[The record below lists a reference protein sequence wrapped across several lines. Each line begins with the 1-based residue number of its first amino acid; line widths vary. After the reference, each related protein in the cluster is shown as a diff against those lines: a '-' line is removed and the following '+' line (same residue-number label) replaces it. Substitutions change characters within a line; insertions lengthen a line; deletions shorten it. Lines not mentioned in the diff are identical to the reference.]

1 MSDFCSTLAAGDKL
15 KGKYESLNLTS
26 TALAGCQWND
36 TGMVWVTANR
46 YEVALSDHLYG
57 VMKHSCPDG
66 SGIFQNG
73 CASSVRVWGCWMV
86 WWVKKKLVW
95 IIYYCLCGHQVSSL
109 VDHLWMILDWRVI
122 EDNHQSDVPALQ
134 LSSRDLENQWSFCTF
149 TNQNINL
156 ENFFFYTFLNLITA
170 DM

>member
-1 MSDFCSTLAAGDKL
+1 MS
-15 KGKYESLNLTS
+15 
-26 TALAGCQWND
+26 
-36 TGMVWVTANR
+36 
-46 YEVALSDHLYG
+46 
-57 VMKHSCPDG
+57 
-66 SGIFQNG
+66 
-73 CASSVRVWGCWMV
+73 
-86 WWVKKKLVW
+86 KKNKLVW

-156 ENFFFYTFLNLITA
+156 ENFFFLYISKSDYSRYLTIHIHLQMCDYSTSFIDFFIFYFLDQVGRFPPYSLCLVYFRIVRLMGLVNQACKRPLRPKTA
-170 DM
+170 SKRKKPRIKDLLYAPKPDSQR